1 FWSQPFLLDA
11 MELKCCTIRRM
22 TVWLHVIMC
31 LNGSTGEVIKGCC
44 CSSQVCHVAS
54 IWSAA
59 YIYVTWKNLLCLC
72 RSLTKFVM

>member
-1 FWSQPFLLDA
+1 MVQQVS
-11 MELKCCTIRRM
+11 
-22 TVWLHVIMC
+22 
-31 LNGSTGEVIKGCC
+31 EVIKGCC